1 MEVDIALKYRLISG
15 RLLLRISYPSSW
27 HKSVT
32 TRKKMS
38 HDHKVSDRIIKTLEE
53 NLERLDSQEAVL
65 AIQAARNFYANHP
78 ELRGPF
84 EGFITM
90 T

>member
-1 MEVDIALKYRLISG
+1 MERDILLKYRLISG
-15 RLLLRISYPSSW
+15 RLLLRELYPSSW

-32 TRKKMS
+32 TRKKMM

-53 NLERLDSQEAVL
+53 NLVRLDSQEAEL
-65 AIQAARNFYANHP
+65 AIQAARHFYANHP